1 MKRKLGIIL
10 VGFLIAFST
19 SITSYAD
26 IKDGVC
32 KDTASE
38 KILEERILNL
48 EVLIE
53 KYSQADTKDKLNDLK
68 DEIKDEKKELRN
80 VKVEKDAKKSIKNIK
95 YVYRNINSAIKN
107 KISFLKSGKEKKELK
122 ANKYIALTENTIET
136 IKKDTIDYEY
146 DIKFG
151 TLEEV
156 YKDEEEGLLIIKTKI
171 KSSYNEEATRKQ
183 NYYNI
188 DDIIKNQGGDKFKK
202 IQYWAVADMEDGR
215 ESKVISF
222 TLDENLIGKIA
233 NNNSDYLPTNIE
245 GKLIDLWILP
255 SLR

>member
-10 VGFLIAFST
+10 LCFLFAFST

-38 KILEERILNL
+38 KILEKIVLNL
-48 EVLIE
+48 EDLIE
-53 KYSQADTKDKLNDLK
+53 KYSQADTKEKLEDLK
-68 DEIKDEKKELRN
+68 SEIKSEKKELRN
-80 VKVEKDAKKSIKNIK
+80 IKVEKDDKKIVKNIK
-95 YVYRNINSAIKN
+95 SVYRNINSAIMN
-107 KISFLKSGKEKKELK
+107 KKSFLKNGKEKKEEK
-122 ANKYIALTENTIET
+122 ANKYIASTENTIET
-136 IKKDTIDYEY
+136 IQKDTLDYEY

-151 TLEEV
+151 RLEDV
-156 YKDEEEGLLIIKTKI
+156 YKDEEEGLLVIKTKI
-171 KSSYNEEATRKQ
+171 KSSYSNKATRTQ
-183 NYYNI
+183 NYHNI
-188 DDIIKNQGGDKFKK
+188 DDIIKNQGGDKFKE